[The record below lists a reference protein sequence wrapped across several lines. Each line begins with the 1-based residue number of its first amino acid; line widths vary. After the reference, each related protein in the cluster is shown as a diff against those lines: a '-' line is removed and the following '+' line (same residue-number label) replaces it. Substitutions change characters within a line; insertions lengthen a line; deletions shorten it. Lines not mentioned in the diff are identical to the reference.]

1 MSYSQNNVIVS
12 TIDFNKQLMEM
23 LCHDNNTTDDDNTC
37 LISGEVLEKNYI
49 KLNCGHQFN
58 YNSIFNEI
66 KHQKQQNH
74 LEITKLKIKQIKCPY
89 CRKLQDG
96 ILPWREGFEK
106 IKYVNWPLNLCFKP
120 NICCYIFKSGKK
132 KGQECKKKC
141 FNKMCKTHET
151 IIEKQEKKKQEKKK
165 KEKEKAEKNKKL
177 QKNVYLCSAILKSG
191 KRKNQCCGA
200 KINIK
205 IKECLDNKV
214 CKRHLKKCL
223 KSNLDKK
230 NKKNKKNKKISTQK
244 ITNFLYSTMETFVD
258 SDYDD
263 GDM

>member
-1 MSYSQNNVIVS
+1 MN
-12 TIDFNKQLMEM
+12 FN
-23 LCHDNNTTDDDNTC
+23 
-37 LISGEVLEKNYI
+37 S
-49 KLNCGHQFN
+49 
-58 YNSIFNEI
+58 
-66 KHQKQQNH
+66 
-74 LEITKLKIKQIKCPY
+74 
-89 CRKLQDG
+89 
-96 ILPWREGFEK
+96 
-106 IKYVNWPLNLCFKP
+106 
-120 NICCYIFKSGKK
+120 K

-223 KSNLDKK
+223 KSNLDIK